1 MAKRQRRRLDTDR
14 TEQLGLEE
22 LFVLKGRGDH
32 NNFFAWQHEHELS
45 RCPLCGSKAIKNTG
59 SLYEDLY

>member
-32 NNFFAWQHEHELS
+32 NNFFAW
-45 RCPLCGSKAIKNTG
+45 T
-59 SLYEDLY
+59 